1 MSIGESQVRT
11 WNDVFAAFDETRV
24 FWLVTLL
31 ALEFITGVALAL
43 KEDRFDWSR
52 TTDIAR
58 KGVFMLVAWGAAF
71 VYSDAVGAAVYGLI
85 VVTAS
90 GSVAQNIAALL
101 GVSAE
106 GLLGQLINK
115 GPGSGAGREGG

>member
-11 WNDVFAAFDETRV
+11 WDDVFAAFDETRV

-71 VYSDAVGAAVYGLI
+71 VYSDAVGDAVYGLI
-85 VVTAS
+85 VVAAS
-90 GSVAQNIAALL
+90 GSVVQNVASLL

-115 GPGSGAGREGG
+115 GPGSGAGRGDG